1 MISDRTPQQDK
12 SLLPAE
18 GTTETWRAVT
28 DLYTDFLEV
37 WSVGED
43 GTLQSL
49 IAQIPVDPED
59 NTRHK
64 HACAHLIASAPT
76 QFRALQ
82 QAPQPPASPVRS
94 ANRSKLEDQL
104 LAWIKLEY
112 LPWYEFQRSQAI
124 AKARGEVQSASAAT
138 EI

>member
-1 MISDRTPQQDK
+1 MISDRTTQQDK

-18 GTTETWRAVT
+18 GMTEEWRAIT

-37 WSVGED
+37 WRVGED

-59 NTRHK
+59 NTRRK

-82 QAPQPPASPVRS
+82 QAPQPPACSVPL
-94 ANRSKLEDQL
+94 AERSKLEELL

-112 LPWYEFQRSQAI
+112 LPWYEFQRGHAI
-124 AKARGEVQSASAAT
+124 ARAHGEVQSASNAT